1 MKKLEK
7 DIMTMSEKSLFVPE
21 FSCPQILN
29 LRFEQIHVLDAKH
42 DENDP
47 EITTTINKG
56 IKDINSKQELPRNI
70 SCKQSKNFR
79 ACPN

>member
-7 DIMTMSEKSLFVPE
+7 GIMTMSEKSIAPE
-21 FSCPQILN
+21 FSCLEILN
-29 LRFEQIHVLDAKH
+29 LRFSKSIYWTAKH
-42 DENDP
+42 NENDP
-47 EITTTINKG
+47 EITTTISKG
-56 IKDINSKQELPRNI
+56 IKDIDSKQELPRNI